1 MCKTGQFR
9 DLVGEAALMDSGTRE
24 LKQTQTGGLGAERK
38 MAGGS
43 AEDEASR
50 PLLTHLRRVWVRK
63 PLCGGLAVA

>member
-1 MCKTGQFR
+1 MCKSGQFR
-9 DLVGEAALMDSGTRE
+9 DLVGEVGLRIRE
-24 LKQTQTGGLGAERK
+24 YASLSRHQTAGLGAERK

-63 PLCGGLAVA
+63 PLCGGFAVA